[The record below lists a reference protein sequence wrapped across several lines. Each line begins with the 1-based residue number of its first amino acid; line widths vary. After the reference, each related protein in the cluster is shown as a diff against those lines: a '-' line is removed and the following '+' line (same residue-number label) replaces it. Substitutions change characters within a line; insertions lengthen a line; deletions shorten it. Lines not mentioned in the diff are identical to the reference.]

1 MCKKIVF
8 IIIFYT
14 MTISLSFTQ
23 GVYTDS
29 TKIKNPSI
37 AWKMAFIPG
46 MGQMYNKKWVKSLIL
61 LSSEYYVID
70 KYKYLKKTGNIT
82 KRNTY
87 AWWIIGIYIYGI
99 LDAYVDAHLSSF
111 PLLNKNEEM
120 SNNDDNFK

>member
-1 MCKKIVF
+1 
-8 IIIFYT
+8 
-14 MTISLSFTQ
+14 MTISLSFSQ

-99 LDAYVDAHLSSF
+99 LEA
-111 PLLNKNEEM
+111 
-120 SNNDDNFK
+120 